1 MGTEIKTKL
10 LATMRK
16 QMVRIMTMQ
25 DYKEDFMTTGQ
36 HKRSA
41 IINTTNPEESN
52 IYFMDKVDPKWEQT
66 KASDTNQETIIIE
79 KEQQKQTPS
88 NNRTGKP
95 TNRAQH
101 QTHTQ
106 KQRSQNINLPRR
118 PRFATRYTR
127 SQPRRNTNP
136 TTTIAN
142 ITTQSTTQQ
151 LENDYSNNQQQIQ
164 WTTRQP
170 IRGRPQDQEP
180 RPNIAR
186 CVYCEKIGHY
196 IYTCFTLKAYRE
208 GRRRIIPGKCKI
220 CLRQY
225 NTKCKEGICH
235 IVVNTR
241 GLTPKNEDLR
251 CQQHKEINYLTCNNE
266 RCRQLLERKK
276 QENTQR
282 NYNNP
287 QRYQRNT
294 RDTLNNYQRRQNSN
308 RRPER
313 PQVTFAN
320 ILHVTQ
326 PREIPAEVINNTRI
340 RPRKH
345 TPIKN
350 KYQPKTN
357 VNKKQM
363 STKKK

>member
-1 MGTEIKTKL
+1 
-10 LATMRK
+10 
-16 QMVRIMTMQ
+16 
-25 DYKEDFMTTGQ
+25 
-36 HKRSA
+36 
-41 IINTTNPEESN
+41 
-52 IYFMDKVDPKWEQT
+52 MDKVDPKWEQT

-88 NNRTGKP
+88 NNKTEKP

-151 LENDYSNNQQQIQ
+151 LENDYNNNQQQIQ
-164 WTTRQP
+164 TQPPIRQNQTTWNPNQTYQQNNWTTRQP
-170 IRGRPQDQEP
+170 IRGTPQDQEP

-186 CVYCEKIGHY
+186 CVYCEQLGHY
-196 IYTCFTLKAYRE
+196 IHTCFTLKAYRE
-208 GRRRIIPGKCKI
+208 GRRRIIQGKCKI

-225 NTKCKEGICH
+225 NIKCREGTCH

-241 GLTPKNEDLR
+241 GLTPKTEDLR

-266 RCRQLLERKK
+266 RCRQLLKEK
-276 QENTQR
+276 TG
-282 NYNNP
+282 
-287 QRYQRNT
+287 
-294 RDTLNNYQRRQNSN
+294 
-308 RRPER
+308 
-313 PQVTFAN
+313 
-320 ILHVTQ
+320 
-326 PREIPAEVINNTRI
+326 
-340 RPRKH
+340 
-345 TPIKN
+345 
-350 KYQPKTN
+350 KYPKEL
-357 VNKKQM
+357 
-363 STKKK
+363 

>member
-1 MGTEIKTKL
+1 L
-10 LATMRK
+10 LSHC
-16 QMVRIMTMQ
+16 
-25 DYKEDFMTTGQ
+25 GQ
-36 HKRSA
+36 
-41 IINTTNPEESN
+41 E
-52 IYFMDKVDPKWEQT
+52 F
-66 KASDTNQETIIIE
+66 
-79 KEQQKQTPS
+79 
-88 NNRTGKP
+88 
-95 TNRAQH
+95 

-106 KQRSQNINLPRR
+106 KHRSQNINLPRR
-118 PRFATRYTR
+118 PRFATKYTR

-151 LENDYSNNQQQIQ
+151 LENDYNNNQQQIQ
-164 WTTRQP
+164 TQPPIRQNQTTWSPNQTYQQNNWIARQP
-170 IRGRPQDQEP
+170 IRDRPQDQEP

-186 CVYCEKIGHY
+186 CVYCEQIGHY
-196 IYTCFTLKAYRE
+196 IHTCFTLKAYRE
-208 GRRRIIPGKCKI
+208 GRRPIIQGKCKI
-220 CLRQY
+220 CLRQF
-225 NTKCKEGICH
+225 NTKCREGTCH

-251 CQQHKEINYLTCNNE
+251 CQQHKEINYLSCYNE

-287 QRYQRNT
+287 QRYQTNT
-294 RDTLNNYQRRQNSN
+294 RENPNNPQRRQNNN

-326 PREIPAEVINNTRI
+326 PKGIPTEVINNTRI
-340 RPRKH
+340 HSRKH
-345 TPIKN
+345 TFNKN
-350 KYQPKTN
+350 IHQNTN
-357 VNKKQM
+357 TDWKQTANPLLAIEKISIRNNRGEKQELIVM
-363 STKKK
+363 YDTAATDGLLILVSLLCCFLSIFSQLLGVGLLFVSNWCLCFDVCFC